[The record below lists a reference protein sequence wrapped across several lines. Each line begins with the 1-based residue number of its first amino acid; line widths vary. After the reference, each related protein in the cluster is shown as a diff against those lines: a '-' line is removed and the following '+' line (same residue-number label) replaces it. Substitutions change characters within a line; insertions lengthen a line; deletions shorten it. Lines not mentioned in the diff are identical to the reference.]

1 MATLL
6 RATLICA
13 LGLAAAFLVACGD
26 RNGLL
31 PSDRAQSLNGALD
44 QLDSA
49 LASGDC
55 AAAERAVSSLN
66 AAAGSLSSPQV
77 NRTLISNINQGAH
90 TIAALTP
97 KSCQTTPTTTTPT
110 NTTTTQT
117 QTQTTQTQTQ
127 STPTQTQ
134 PTTPTQTQP
143 QTNPGNNGGATV
155 PNTGGGGPPGQ
166 LKKAKQ
172 LRGHHHGHGKGDGG
186 D

>member
-66 AAAGSLSSPQV
+66 AAAASLSPPQV
-77 NRTLISNINQGAH
+77 NRTLVSNINQGAH

-97 KSCQTTPTTTTPT
+97 KSCQTTSTSTTPT
-110 NTTTTQT
+110 VTTQT
-117 QTQTTQTQTQ
+117 QTQTVQTQTQTVPTQTQ

-134 PTTPTQTQP
+134 PQTT
-143 QTNPGNNGGATV
+143 PGNNGGATV

-166 LKKAKQ
+166 LKK